1 VLWRHRLFLAATF
14 CGATPA
20 ICADWVSER
29 VHIEPRVPAPRE
41 IPHSDFRTGV
51 TVALINVTVR
61 DRANHLVTGLE
72 REDFRLFENRVEQQI
87 KYFANEDSA
96 VSIGVIFDASGS
108 MAEKVGLAREAVAEL
123 LKPSNYD
130 DEFFLIRISDR
141 PDIAADFT
149 NNGAELQSRLLPVV
163 SKGRTSLLDG
173 IYLGLQQMKRARNQR
188 KALIVLSD
196 GGDNHSRYSRSEV
209 MNLTRESD
217 VQIHAI
223 GLFEPT
229 PTREQPAATL
239 KGPLLLAELAE
250 ETGGRHAPVTKISAL
265 PDIAHNI
272 GSAIRRQ
279 YLLGYTPTDLTR
291 DGKYRRVQVSIA
303 PQRSQHALRVD
314 WKRGY
319 FAPNQ

>member
-1 VLWRHRLFLAATF
+1 M
-14 CGATPA
+14 G
-20 ICADWVSER
+20 ADWVSER
-29 VHIEPRVPAPRE
+29 VHVEPRLPAPTT
-41 IPHSDFRTGV
+41 IPRSDFRAGA

-61 DRANHLVTGLE
+61 DRANHPVTGLE
-72 REDFRLFENRVEQQI
+72 REDFRLFENKVEQQI
-87 KYFANEDSA
+87 KYFANEEA
-96 VSIGVIFDASGS
+96 PVSIGVIFDASGS
-108 MAEKVGLAREAVAEL
+108 MGDKVGMAREAVAEL
-123 LKPSNYD
+123 LKPANYD

-141 PDIAADFT
+141 PDLATDFT
-149 NNGAELQSRLLPVV
+149 NHGEEIQGRLLPVV

-188 KALIVLSD
+188 KALIVVSD
-196 GGDNHSRYSRSEV
+196 GGDNHSRYSRAEV

-250 ETGGRHAPVTKISAL
+250 ETGGRHVPVTKITAL
-265 PDIAHNI
+265 PDIAQNI

-279 YLLGYTPTDLTR
+279 YLLGYTPSDLTR
-291 DGKYRRVQVSIA
+291 DGKYRKVQVSIA
-303 PQRSQHALRVD
+303 PQRNQHALRVD

-319 FAPNQ
+319 YAPAQ